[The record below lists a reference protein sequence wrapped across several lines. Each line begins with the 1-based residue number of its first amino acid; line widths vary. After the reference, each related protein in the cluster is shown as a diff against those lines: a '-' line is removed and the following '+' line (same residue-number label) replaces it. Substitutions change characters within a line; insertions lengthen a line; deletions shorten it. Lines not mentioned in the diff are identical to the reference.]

1 MQSVFPPIAYQ
12 AIIIHDVI
20 VKNPAIIPAINN
32 NSVIAIRDIV
42 WIYYRIMTE
51 VITLY
56 QNIIY
61 ENDVTSFLTP

>member
-1 MQSVFPPIAYQ
+1 MAYQ

-42 WIYYRIMTE
+42 WIHYRIMTE

-56 QNIIY
+56 QNNIY
-61 ENDVTSFLTP
+61 ESDVNIFLTP